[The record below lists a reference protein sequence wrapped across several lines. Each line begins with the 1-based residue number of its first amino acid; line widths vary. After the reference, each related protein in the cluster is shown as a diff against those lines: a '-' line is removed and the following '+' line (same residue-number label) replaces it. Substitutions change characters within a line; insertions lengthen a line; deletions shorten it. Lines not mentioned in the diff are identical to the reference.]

1 MDADFLIPI
10 FLFGSF
16 AYIIKVIS
24 DNRLKR
30 MIVEKDQVSEDM
42 KYLFTD
48 KFGLAVPSSLKW
60 GMVMIGVGAAII
72 LAQVLSA
79 LNIVHGGDYE
89 ILMFALIFILGGSA
103 LIVYYLI
110 ANRMIQKNSLEK

>member
-1 MDADFLIPI
+1 MDAEFLIPI

-30 MIVEKDQVSEDM
+30 LIVEKDQVSEEM

-48 KFGLAVPSSLKW
+48 KYSLAVPSSLKW
-60 GMVMIGVGAAII
+60 GMVMIAVGAAII
-72 LAQVLSA
+72 LAQILDA
-79 LNIVHGGDYE
+79 LNIVRGGDYE
-89 ILMFALIFILGGSA
+89 IVMFALIFILGGAA
-103 LIVYYLI
+103 LIVYYVI
-110 ANRMIQKNSLEK
+110 ANRMIQKKELEK

>member
-42 KYLFTD
+42 KSMLEPLKEYIEEKTGAEKMEISCVDPVKKHTHTSTFKVKREEFDVWID
-48 KFGLAVPSSLKW
+48 KV
-60 GMVMIGVGAAII
+60 
-72 LAQVLSA
+72 
-79 LNIVHGGDYE
+79 
-89 ILMFALIFILGGSA
+89 
-103 LIVYYLI
+103 
-110 ANRMIQKNSLEK
+110 

>member
-1 MDADFLIPI
+1 MSSDFLIPI
-10 FLFGSF
+10 SMFASF
-16 AYIIKVIS
+16 AYIIKILS

-72 LAQVLSA
+72 LAQILSA
-79 LNIVHGGDYE
+79 LNIVRGSDYE
-89 ILMFALIFILGGSA
+89 IVMFALIFTGT
-103 LIVYYLI
+103 
-110 ANRMIQKNSLEK
+110 